1 MSGQHLATRFRKPSK
16 NPASALSQR
25 RRMVIIAA
33 PPVRML
39 DVFDPAEVFVDANR
53 LRGSKPTYEVEVVS
67 AGHDKMV
74 ASHLGMPLLTHRTYR
89 ELSPAARYF
98 ADSGRR

>member
-39 DVFDPAEVFVDANR
+39 DVFDPAGSVCRRQPVAGQQTDV
-53 LRGSKPTYEVEVVS
+53 RG
-67 AGHDKMV
+67 GGC
-74 ASHLGMPLLTHRTYR
+74 LCW
-89 ELSPAARYF
+89 ARQ
-98 ADSGRR
+98 DGR